1 MEEDGYE
8 SFDLNDADLEYALDP
23 TRRGRRQQTREQQLY
38 GIWADED
45 EEDNRFG
52 FGAASSSKV
61 ELTKG
66 VSFVS
71 AGKTT
76 DLTPDDTPKPEK
88 RPRLNFQPSSY
99 TNEGVGAQVF
109 AGMRTTSTMNIKGSE
124 WTQASGKS
132 DVIMQMM
139 KKMGYVEG
147 KGLGTNKQGIVEPI
161 VASVRAG
168 RGAVGAYGKE
178 SSAVGQKFGETA
190 AAAQARE
197 HGNDE
202 LADTLTRKGNWKKDK
217 RQKAK
222 TQYKTIDDVI
232 AEGGLEAAGIGG
244 PSLNMKIIDMTGPQ
258 QKVYNDFHS
267 FSRKAKAPELDNDR
281 RKFDIPELAHNLDT
295 LLDVT
300 EDEIRRNDRQLKLLK
315 DQNKSIEA
323 DSQEIRKA
331 IIDEEKEV
339 ERMKEVFA
347 VVEEFAESKNQTLKS
362 CKDLLL
368 RLKRDYAVE
377 YKIYGL
383 DSIALSN
390 VMPMLRAHF
399 NNWNPLNDAD
409 YGIEIVEEWKEI
421 LQGEGKEKKHMFDRM
436 KSELDALPAFDRC
449 IWESWMPAMRQAAL
463 RWNVK
468 TESRQMIH
476 AVLTWIPIL
485 PDWIADNLLEQ
496 IIVPKI
502 KEQVDKWDPTTDAV
516 PIDSWLLPWHPILG
530 HRLMPVYSP
539 IRQKL
544 AKALR
549 NWIAT
554 DESAITVLKPWND
567 VFTKPTMNSF
577 LSINIVPKLEQALS
591 MMNLNP
597 LENNEFPE
605 FQAVLNWI
613 ELIGSDIICQILM
626 KCFFPKWLDTIVLW
640 LRSPGMIL
648 SEVAKYYMEW
658 SKRFPPSLKEIP
670 SIKGELKRAL
680 DVIQQAKQNLPIQL
694 APAAFQQ
701 QPIIDQAPR
710 FFNPPPIH
718 SSRSSLPTASL
729 REFIEHRA
737 QQSGL
742 VFMPLRKQMDGKPI
756 YQLGGLEIFFDRDLL
771 IAFNHERN
779 RWEPI
784 GVEHAFE
791 IASNH

>member
-1 MEEDGYE
+1 MEDGYE
-8 SFDLNDADLEYALDP
+8 SFELNDADIEYAMDP
-23 TRRGRRQQTREQQLY
+23 TTRGRRRQTREQQLY

-76 DLTPDDTPKPEK
+76 DLTPDDAPKPEK
-88 RPRLNFQPSSY
+88 RPRLNFQPSSS

-139 KKMGYVEG
+139 KKMGYVQG

-347 VVEEFAESKNQTLKS
+347 VVEGFAESENPTLKS

-399 NNWNPLNDAD
+399 NNWNPLNDPD
-409 YGIEIVEEWKEI
+409 FGIEIVEEWKEI

-436 KSELDALPAFDRC
+436 KSELDALPAC
-449 IWESWMPAMRQAAL
+449 
-463 RWNVK
+463 
-468 TESRQMIH
+468 
-476 AVLTWIPIL
+476 
-485 PDWIADNLLEQ
+485 
-496 IIVPKI
+496 
-502 KEQVDKWDPTTDAV
+502 
-516 PIDSWLLPWHPILG
+516 
-530 HRLMPVYSP
+530 
-539 IRQKL
+539 
-544 AKALR
+544 
-549 NWIAT
+549 
-554 DESAITVLKPWND
+554 
-567 VFTKPTMNSF
+567 
-577 LSINIVPKLEQALS
+577 
-591 MMNLNP
+591 
-597 LENNEFPE
+597 
-605 FQAVLNWI
+605 
-613 ELIGSDIICQILM
+613 
-626 KCFFPKWLDTIVLW
+626 
-640 LRSPGMIL
+640 
-648 SEVAKYYMEW
+648 
-658 SKRFPPSLKEIP
+658 PSLEC
-670 SIKGELKRAL
+670 
-680 DVIQQAKQNLPIQL
+680 
-694 APAAFQQ
+694 
-701 QPIIDQAPR
+701 
-710 FFNPPPIH
+710 
-718 SSRSSLPTASL
+718 
-729 REFIEHRA
+729 
-737 QQSGL
+737 
-742 VFMPLRKQMDGKPI
+742 
-756 YQLGGLEIFFDRDLL
+756 
-771 IAFNHERN
+771 
-779 RWEPI
+779 
-784 GVEHAFE
+784 
-791 IASNH
+791 

>member
-1 MEEDGYE
+1 MEDGFE
-8 SFDLNDADLEYALDP
+8 SFDLNDADLEYAMDP
-23 TRRGRRQQTREQQLY
+23 TKRGRRKQTKEQSLY

-45 EEDNRFG
+45 EEDNQFG
-52 FGAASSSKV
+52 FGASSTAKV
-61 ELTKG
+61 EVTKG
-66 VSFVS
+66 VNFVS
-71 AGKTT
+71 AGKTA

-88 RPRLNFQPSSY
+88 RPRLNFQPSSS
-99 TNEGVGAQVF
+99 NEGGVGAQVF
-109 AGMRTTSTMNIKGSE
+109 AGIRTTSTMNIKGSE

-139 KKMGYVEG
+139 NKMGYVQG
-147 KGLGTNKQGIVEPI
+147 KGLGANKQGIIEPI
-161 VASVRAG
+161 VASVREG

-197 HGNDE
+197 HGNDD
-202 LADTLTRKGNWKKDK
+202 LAESITRKGNWKKDK

-281 RKFDIPELAHNLDT
+281 RKFDIPELTHNLDT

-315 DQNKSIEA
+315 DQNKAIEA

-339 ERMKEVFA
+339 AKMKEVFG
-347 VVEEFAESKNQTLKS
+347 VVEEFAQSKSQTLKS

-383 DSIALSN
+383 DSIALTN

-399 NNWNPLNDAD
+399 NSWNPLNDPE
-409 YGIEIVEEWKEI
+409 YGIEMVEEWKEI

-449 IWESWMPAMRQAAL
+449 IWESWMPAMRQTAL

-468 TESRQMIH
+468 QESKQMIH

-502 KEQVDKWDPTTDAV
+502 KEQVEKWDPTSDAI
-516 PIDSWLLPWHPILG
+516 PIDSWLLPWHPLLG

-549 NWIAT
+549 SWVAT

-577 LSINIVPKLEQALS
+577 LAINIVPKLEQALAT
-591 MMNLNP
+591 MNLNP
-597 LENNEFPE
+597 VENFTFSEFY
-605 FQAVLNWI
+605 AVLNWV
-613 ELIGSDIICQILM
+613 ELIGSDITCQILM
-626 KCFFPKWLDTIVLW
+626 KCFFPQWLDTIVLW
-640 LRSPGMIL
+640 LRTPGMVL
-648 SEVAKYYMEW
+648 SEVARYYKEW
-658 SKRFPPSLKEIP
+658 SDRFPSYLKEIP
-670 SIKGELKRAL
+670 SIKGELQRAL
-680 DVIQQAKQNLPIQL
+680 NLISQAKRNLPIQL
-694 APAAFQQ
+694 APATVPLPPKQ
-701 QPIIDQAPR
+701 QPMDQAPR
-710 FFNPPPIH
+710 FFNPPPVAT
-718 SSRSSLPTASL
+718 RSLPTTSL

-742 VFMPLRKQMDGKPI
+742 IFMPLRKQMDGKPV

-771 IAFNHERN
+771 IAFNLERN

-784 GVEHAFE
+784 GVDHAIE
-791 IASNH
+791 IASNF